1 MEDYR
6 GGTIVHLNHAFASAD
21 TLRVQAASG
30 SDTGRVRARN
40 EDALALCE
48 PPDTARLAQ
57 LGRLYI
63 LADGAGGHA
72 AGEVAS
78 RIAVDTIVEV
88 YYQSS
93 DTTVE
98 APEDLQAA
106 GDITHLHGALP
117 DLDLPCTRIMRAFHA
132 AHTRI
137 RQLATQH
144 AEYTGMVTTCLAVV
158 VKGTHLLIAHLGDS
172 RAYLVHVSRP
182 ASFLSLF
189 AGSHPTITCLT
200 RDHSMAT
207 ALAQVGTLS
216 AEELHR
222 SPSRHILIR
231 ALGENSHH
239 PTGPDMTTRALQAGE
254 RLLQCCDGLWSL
266 VPEEHMALVVMRY
279 PPQKACAELIRL
291 ANEAGGTDNIS
302 VIVLSFV

>member
-1 MEDYR
+1 M
-6 GGTIVHLNHAFASAD
+6 HLSHSSAPAD
-21 TLRVQAASG
+21 TLRVQAASC
-30 SDTGRVRARN
+30 SDAGRVRTQN

-48 PPDTARLAQ
+48 PPDQKLLAQ
-57 LGRLYI
+57 LGRLYL

-78 RIAVDTIVEV
+78 RIAVETIAEV
-88 YYQSS
+88 YYQPNISAGKAEEDS
-93 DTTVE
+93 Q
-98 APEDLQAA
+98 AP
-106 GDITHLHGALP
+106 GDVTHAHGALP
-117 DLDLPCTRIMRAFHA
+117 DLDLPCIQIARAFST

-137 RQLATQH
+137 RQLAAQH
-144 AEYTGMVTTCLAVV
+144 VEYTGMITTCLAVV
-158 VKGTHLLIAHLGDS
+158 IKGTNLLVAHLVRS
-172 RAYLVHVSRP
+172 SRP
-182 ASFLSLF
+182 SSFLSLF
-189 AGSHPTITCLT
+189 AGSQPTITSLT

-222 SPSRHILIR
+222 SPSRHILIH
-231 ALGENSHH
+231 ALGENSLH
-239 PTGPDMTTRALQAGE
+239 PTGPDMTTRVLQAGE
-254 RLLQCCDGLWSL
+254 RVMLCCDGLWSL